1 MSANPRPSDPKS
13 TLRPV
18 AGGICSRL
26 ECLDHPAN
34 RSRIA
39 PALERLDAITLRLT
53 QGQRWTT
60 KTE

>member
-1 MSANPRPSDPKS
+1 MSGNAQPSDLK
-13 TLRPV
+13 RPFRSV
-18 AGGICSRL
+18 DGGLCSRL